1 MEGGE
6 GRGGA
11 KCAVLVGLLAHDR
24 CVVAMPSLPQS
35 TTANSSW
42 LLANICSQ
50 EGGRSSL
57 NTGDVTGAQ
66 VCYTSSSGGC
76 IHHWCQVV
84 LPPGEWVETPLL
96 PGGWV
101 ETPLPP
107 TQHEEYLLLDD
118 LVHHF
123 QRGLQVAV
131 AMATGLCHTGTDV
144 HTEHVEV
151 LQQTRRVR
159 GRAGATH
166 HAVRSLHTVR

>member
-11 KCAVLVGLLAHDR
+11 KCTVLAGLLAHDQ
-24 CVVAMPSLPQS
+24 CVVDMPSLPQS

-57 NTGDVTGAQ
+57 TQEMSQEHRSATLVVVGAAFTTRVRWCSHQ
-66 VCYTSSSGGC
+66 V
-76 IHHWCQVV
+76 
-84 LPPGEWVETPLL
+84 
-96 PGGWV
+96 GGWV
-101 ETPLPP
+101 EPPFPP

-123 QRGLQVAV
+123 QSGLQVAV
-131 AMATGLCHTGTDV
+131 AMATGLRHTGTDV

-151 LQQTRRVR
+151 LQQTRRGRGKAGAAHHTVR
-159 GRAGATH
+159 G
-166 HAVRSLHTVR
+166 LHTVR